1 MNETKEI
8 VNETSV
14 HALLEDFKRNKD
26 RFLARSGAGRF
37 GENYHYSVKWLEK
50 FQELYEYKKQY
61 KHCNV
66 PAKYENQS
74 LYMWVQTQRSRYRIS
89 KILEERKHMLN
100 AIGFNWTA
108 PKEEIATTTSAF
120 TLARMAKW
128 DDKFEML
135 KQYKLKHGHC
145 NVPTKKYGVETSHS
159 PSTYQLGNWV
169 RYQRTQYSLMLKGLA
184 NNLTKDHIQ
193 QLESIEFNQNSQ
205 GNIKW
210 LDQFHLLKQYKK
222 EHGTCNIPAS
232 YASNESLKNWVQTQ
246 RTQYRYMVQ
255 GFPTKLSKE
264 RRNLLESIGFHWSRK
279 NQTVKQIEESKIMA
293 NDDEKMVI
301 EEKYVLITP
310 TKNEKPKIFK
320 QMTNEGSY
328 KELQTN
334 GMSHAS
340 VDKSEYDAQIE
351 PASSNAVCHEQE
363 DRKVRHDE
371 QIAREACCT
380 KSRRDNA
387 SKRKLEIGKGTDNNS
402 YKCLTS
408 TSDKGTSESVIRQ
421 EVHQEQDDSEIRK
434 NNEDFTVKES
444 QTETIDKS
452 SSSLQDKVQILCKI
466 SILFREEKD
475 AVHAKIKKRKLDNSL

>member
-14 HALLEDFKRNKD
+14 DALLEDFKKNKD
-26 RFLARSGAGRF
+26 QFLARSVAGRF
-37 GENYHYSVKWLEK
+37 GENFRYSIMWLEK

-74 LYMWVQTQRSRYRIS
+74 LYKWVQMQRYRIS
-89 KILEERKHMLN
+89 KLSEERKQMLN

-108 PKEEIATTTSAF
+108 PKAAPKEEIATTTTSKCRSAA
-120 TLARMAKW
+120 LQAARMAKW

-145 NVPTKKYGVETSHS
+145 NVPTKKYSVKTSHS

-184 NNLTKDHIQ
+184 NNLTKEKIQ
-193 QLESIEFNQNSQ
+193 
-205 GNIKW
+205 K
-210 LDQFHLLKQYKK
+210 
-222 EHGTCNIPAS
+222 
-232 YASNESLKNWVQTQ
+232 
-246 RTQYRYMVQ
+246 
-255 GFPTKLSKE
+255 
-264 RRNLLESIGFHWSRK
+264 LESIGFNQKSQTKTQGIEKK
-279 NQTVKQIEESKIMA
+279 NA
-293 NDDEKMVI
+293 
-301 EEKYVLITP
+301 ITP

-320 QMTNEGSY
+320 MTNEGSCR
-328 KELQTN
+328 ELQTN
-334 GMSHAS
+334 GKSHAS
-340 VDKSEYDAQIE
+340 VGKSECDAQIE

-371 QIAREACCT
+371 QIAGEASCT

-387 SKRKLEIGKGTDNNS
+387 SKSKLEIGKDTDNDS
-402 YKCLTS
+402 YKCLMS
-408 TSDKGTSESVIRQ
+408 TNEKGTSESIIRHK
-421 EVHQEQDDSEIRK
+421 VHQEQDDSEIRK

-475 AVHAKIKKRKLDNSL
+475 AAHAKIKKRKFDNSLLN